1 MTTDRRPDPSLSSA
15 NTGGAY
21 VGTRGMEGEAPRPF
35 TVDTNAEE
43 AYWRENYASR
53 PYTRE
58 GRSFLEYKP
67 AYKYGADAHGRYPG
81 RSFDDVEGELRDD
94 WDRFKGTS
102 SLAWDEAR
110 DAARDAWQRLKDL
123 MERALPGDADRDG
136 K

>member
-15 NTGGAY
+15 DTGGAY

-67 AYKYGADAHGRYPG
+67 AYKYGATTGTASRAPRASPGTRPATRRATHG
-81 RSFDDVEGELRDD
+81 S
-94 WDRFKGTS
+94 
-102 SLAWDEAR
+102 A
-110 DAARDAWQRLKDL
+110 
-123 MERALPGDADRDG
+123 
-136 K
+136 